1 MSTKKSVSAINV
13 NGLFMK
19 EIESP
24 EKLMGSEKSIALFKK
39 VSATVTDSIL
49 VNRVISARSVFK
61 LTEKQFLILK
71 TLYSMKQGDQLT
83 FSELTAKVFN
93 MMKKGSQVNN
103 GNVSAWY
110 YTLKDVVKDS
120 DIIRAIM
127 LLAGMGNKLHLTLNK
142 NGALSVQ
149 RNDNQVSLLSASF
162 FVENQIDEKTVSRK
176 TVAFLPEF
184 VEQYRTAIVDNGY
197 TLGSAQFVS
206 YCERVIAEAKKS
218 ISAPAEKEK
227 IAQ

>member
-1 MSTKKSVSAINV
+1 MTKKSTVPAVNV
-13 NGLFMK
+13 NELFMK
-19 EIESP
+19 EIDTP
-24 EKLMGSEKSIALFKK
+24 EKLVGSEKSIALFKK

-49 VNRVISARSVFK
+49 INRVISARSVFK

-71 TLYSMKQGDQLT
+71 TLYGMNQGDQFT
-83 FSELTAKVFN
+83 FSELTSKVFKA
-93 MMKKGSQVNN
+93 MKKGSQVNN
-103 GNVSAWY
+103 GNSSAWY
-110 YTLKDVVKDS
+110 YTLKDAVKDS

-149 RNDNQVSLLSASF
+149 RNDNRVSLLSASF
-162 FVENQIDEKTVSRK
+162 FVENQIDEETVSRK

-197 TLGSAQFVS
+197 ALGSAQFNS
-206 YCERVIAEAKKS
+206 YCERVIEEAKKS
-218 ISAPAEKEK
+218 IGAPAEK